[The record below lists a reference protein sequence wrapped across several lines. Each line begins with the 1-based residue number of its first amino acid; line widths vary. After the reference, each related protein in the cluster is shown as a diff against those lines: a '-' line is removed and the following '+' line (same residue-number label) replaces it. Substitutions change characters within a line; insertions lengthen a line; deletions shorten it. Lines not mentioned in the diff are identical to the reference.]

1 MSGKNKS
8 EKNATVLKQL
18 SLLKEEHKDATILM
32 HLEGTPKIKITITTT
47 YSELYKELEGLTDF
61 YSKLKTNEKIDDLIL
76 KPEMEFGHFYGT
88 EEDGCIGIM
97 LYATRGIMITL
108 PVEQAADI
116 FGEMALNKTTIYKR
130 KMPE

>member
-8 EKNATVLKQL
+8 EKHATVLKQL

-32 HLEGTPKIKITITTT
+32 HLEGSPKITITTT
-47 YSELYKELEGLTDF
+47 YSELHKELEGLINF
-61 YSKLKTNEKIDDLIL
+61 CSKLKANENIDDLIL
-76 KPEMEFGHFYGT
+76 KPEAEFGHFC
-88 EEDGCIGIM
+88 ESRENGCIGIM
-97 LYATRGIMITL
+97 LYASRGIMINL
-108 PVEQAADI
+108 PVEQAVDI